1 MENNKA
7 IHIALAFDRNY
18 ISPFYVLLTSIFIN
32 NKDCNFN
39 FYIIAGGLKEDELKN
54 ISEFIKKHNCIVSF
68 YEVDDTQI
76 SNLVMPEKSHFSP
89 STYYRLFF
97 PSLVPEE
104 IAKLL
109 YIDTDIVVINS
120 LSELYNTE
128 VLLPIAA
135 ALDPKDE
142 VRPELGIFEKG
153 KYFNSGVLLINL
165 KEWKKANVLE
175 KTINYL
181 NEYPEKIKFV
191 DQDALNAVLID
202 KWEKLPSKYNVTFY
216 DIPEHIQKKQINGFL
231 KDKIIIHYS
240 TQNKPWLLTCTNRL
254 RFLYNYYLK
263 LSPFPNTPNYTGNPK
278 KPYWRLVKRSLKEL
292 LIDYTNYFGKS
303 SK

>member
-1 MENNKA
+1 MKNNRI

-18 ISPFYVLLTSIFIN
+18 ITPFYVLLTSIFIN

-39 FYIIAGGLKEDELKN
+39 FYVIASGLKEDELKN
-54 ISEFIKKHNCIVSF
+54 ISEFIKKHNSIVSF
-68 YEVDDTQI
+68 YELDDTQI

-104 IAKLL
+104 IVKLL

-135 ALDPKDE
+135 TLDPKE
-142 VRPELGIFEKG
+142 EIRPELGIFEKG
-153 KYFNSGVLLINL
+153 KYFNAGVLLINL
-165 KEWKKANVLE
+165 KEWNKANVLE
-175 KTINYL
+175 KTIKYL
-181 NEYPEKIKFV
+181 NDYPEKIKLV
-191 DQDALNAVLID
+191 DQDALNAVLVD
-202 KWEKLPSKYNVTFY
+202 NWEKLPNKYNVTFY
-216 DIPEHIQKKQINGFL
+216 DIPEHIQKKQISSFL
-231 KDKIIIHYS
+231 KDKIIIHFS

-254 RFLYNYYLK
+254 RFLYDYYLK
-263 LSPFPNTPNYTGNPK
+263 LSPYSNNLTYTDNT
-278 KPYWRLVKRSLKEL
+278 KPYWKLVKRSLKEL
-292 LIDYTNYFGKS
+292 LIDYTNYFGK
-303 SK
+303 KNK